1 MCLSESNSQSKPWLN
16 LYLTDVLIFEWI
28 FWSNRFLVILRKLF
42 MLSIAK
48 FGDYTAQTPKKKFPL
63 SDSPS
68 QKIIRHGPSTNLIER
83 DKVFIHNNSSVSGKP
98 PVHVSFFS
106 VLL

>member
-16 LYLTDVLIFEWI
+16 LYLIDVLIFEWI

-48 FGDYTAQTPKKKFPL
+48 FGDYTAQTPKKK
-63 SDSPS
+63 
-68 QKIIRHGPSTNLIER
+68 GPYQTYPAR
-83 DKVFIHNNSSVSGKP
+83 K
-98 PVHVSFFS
+98 
-106 VLL
+106 